1 MKYGLIS
8 VSNYIKTKI
17 RGLTMLIDIT
27 DSLSDAALK
36 EAQGKLGVLEKF
48 KLLKNKGD
56 IRSAADLLESSCVEP
71 HIYHG
76 HYRELFTA
84 WRQINKEDLK
94 QHKYHTVIE
103 RVFKAIQMND
113 DMLSEMS
120 NYWSNIHKKTMS
132 KDYFSKS
139 YSHIKITDAKNL
151 LKAGLAIDDKK
162 AIKIAENL
170 IKKFEG
176 SK

>member
-1 MKYGLIS
+1 
-8 VSNYIKTKI
+8 
-17 RGLTMLIDIT
+17 MLIDIT
-27 DSLSDAALK
+27 DSLNVPALK
-36 EAQGKLGVLEKF
+36 EAQDKMGILEKF
-48 KLLKNKGD
+48 KLLKNNGD

-94 QHKYHTVIE
+94 QHKYHSVIE
-103 RVFKAIQMND
+103 RVLKAIKMND

-120 NYWSNIHKKTMS
+120 NYWSHIHKKTMS
-132 KDYFSKS
+132 KAYFSKS

-151 LKAGLAIDDKK
+151 LKSGLAIQDKR

-170 IKKFEG
+170 IKTFEG